1 MPFGLHP
8 VELIIILLI
17 LLLIFGARKLP
28 ELGRSLG
35 QGITQF
41 RKGMNELQTPEEEK
55 KSLDPAKNDQ
65 EILESDIA
73 SKKAAA
79 IPQEVV
85 PSEVE
90 KQP

>member
-1 MPFGLHP
+1 MLGLRP
-8 VELIIILLI
+8 EELIIILLI
-17 LLLIFGARKLP
+17 VLLIFGARKLP
-28 ELGRSLG
+28 EIGRSLG

-41 RKGMNELQTPEEEK
+41 RKGMSELQAPEEEK

-65 EILESDIA
+65 QILESDLA
-73 SKKAAA
+73 SKKVAP
-79 IPQEVV
+79 IPQEVA

>member
-55 KSLDPAKNDQ
+55 KSLDQAKNDQ
-65 EILESDIA
+65 QILESDLA
-73 SKKAAA
+73 SKKATA
-79 IPQEVV
+79 IPQEAV